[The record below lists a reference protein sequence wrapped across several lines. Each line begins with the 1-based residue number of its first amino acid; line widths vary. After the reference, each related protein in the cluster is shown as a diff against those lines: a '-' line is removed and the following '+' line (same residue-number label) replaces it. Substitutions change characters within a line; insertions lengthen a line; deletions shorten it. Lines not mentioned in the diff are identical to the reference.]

1 MNRQPV
7 KLYVFHCINS
17 VDADEL
23 KRACDALGQDEVKLI
38 SLPCSGKLDLPYV
51 VKAFESGADGVVI
64 VACAPGQCQR
74 VEGNLRA
81 EKRVEMVDG
90 LLKEI
95 GLGRGRV
102 AIIET
107 DAEDCREALDKLARF
122 VEKLRT
128 MSKALSGTTAK
139 ETIKMTQV

>member
-1 MNRQPV
+1 MNRQAV

-17 VDADEL
+17 VEAERL
-23 KRACDALGQDEVKLI
+23 KRACDAVGPDEIKLI
-38 SLPCSGKLDLPYV
+38 GLPCSGKLDLPYV
-51 VKAFESGADGVVI
+51 VKAFESGADGLVI

-81 EKRVEMVDG
+81 EKRVEVVDD
-90 LLKEI
+90 LLEEI

-107 DAEDCREALDKLARF
+107 DAEDCREALDTLARF
-122 VEKLRT
+122 AEKLRT
-128 MSKALSGTTAK
+128 MSKVPSGAAAK
-139 ETIKMTQV
+139 ETAKMTQE